1 MFAMHELAVTILNVD
16 DVLSLVPAV
25 RYCFFFP
32 VFAVQSTTF
41 TSFLHIIHILA
52 TCYFDLFYVRSPF
65 FPGGFLVCLF
75 LIRTCLHGAFSY
87 RTVVET
93 VQLSI

>member
-25 RYCFFFP
+25 RYCFFFQSLP
-32 VFAVQSTTF
+32 CRVQPSRPF
-41 TSFLHIIHILA
+41 FHIIHILA